1 LASLTEFKQ
10 EIESLGR
17 KALAVQVDVLC
28 QSDIENMVQAA
39 IKEYGKIDILVNNA
53 GLNIRSPS
61 AEFAWEDWD
70 TVVDT
75 NLKGNF
81 FCAQA
86 VGKEMIKRNYG
97 RIINMGSCTCVFGM
111 EGIAPYTASR
121 GGVLLMTRSLAAE
134 WGKYGIT
141 VNVLAPGW
149 FKTAQNAALYEN
161 KEWLTNVK
169 SRIPLNRPGL
179 PNDLDGTVIFLA
191 SDASAYITGQ
201 MILVDGG
208 FTTGAT
214 KAITHLLPVGQKPMI
229 YYPIERLT
237 AIGIEEILVVTGIE
251 HMGDV
256 VSLLGSGKDFG
267 CRFTYKVQD
276 EAGGIAQALA
286 LAENFADNHPT
297 TVILGDNI
305 FRASLKSYAEKF
317 IAQTTGARI
326 LLKQVAN
333 PQRFGVAELSDGKI
347 VGIEEKPQVPK
358 SDYAVTGIYFY
369 DARVFDIIREIKPS
383 ARGELEITH
392 VNEAYIARGE
402 LAYDILD
409 GWWTDAG
416 TFESLNRANELVAKE
431 PPL

>member
-1 LASLTEFKQ
+1 MQELFDLSGKVAVVTGASRGLGQYFGRALAKAGADLVVTSRTLASLAEFKQ

-17 KALAVQVDVLC
+17 KALAVQMDVLC
-28 QSDIENMVQAA
+28 QSDIENMVRMA

-161 KEWLTNVK
+161 EEWLTNVK

-214 KAITHLLPVGQKPMI
+214 KAIT
-229 YYPIERLT
+229 
-237 AIGIEEILVVTGIE
+237 
-251 HMGDV
+251 
-256 VSLLGSGKDFG
+256 
-267 CRFTYKVQD
+267 
-276 EAGGIAQALA
+276 
-286 LAENFADNHPT
+286 
-297 TVILGDNI
+297 
-305 FRASLKSYAEKF
+305 
-317 IAQTTGARI
+317 
-326 LLKQVAN
+326 
-333 PQRFGVAELSDGKI
+333 
-347 VGIEEKPQVPK
+347 
-358 SDYAVTGIYFY
+358 
-369 DARVFDIIREIKPS
+369 
-383 ARGELEITH
+383 
-392 VNEAYIARGE
+392 
-402 LAYDILD
+402 
-409 GWWTDAG
+409 
-416 TFESLNRANELVAKE
+416 
-431 PPL
+431 

>member
-1 LASLTEFKQ
+1 MQELFDLSGKVAVVTGASRGLGQYFGRALAKAGADLVITSRTLASLAEFKQ

-70 TVVDT
+70 TVVNT

-134 WGKYGIT
+134 WGKFGIT

-161 KEWLTNVK
+161 KQWIDNIK

-214 KAITHLLPVGQKPMI
+214 KAIT
-229 YYPIERLT
+229 
-237 AIGIEEILVVTGIE
+237 
-251 HMGDV
+251 
-256 VSLLGSGKDFG
+256 
-267 CRFTYKVQD
+267 
-276 EAGGIAQALA
+276 
-286 LAENFADNHPT
+286 
-297 TVILGDNI
+297 
-305 FRASLKSYAEKF
+305 
-317 IAQTTGARI
+317 
-326 LLKQVAN
+326 
-333 PQRFGVAELSDGKI
+333 
-347 VGIEEKPQVPK
+347 
-358 SDYAVTGIYFY
+358 
-369 DARVFDIIREIKPS
+369 
-383 ARGELEITH
+383 
-392 VNEAYIARGE
+392 
-402 LAYDILD
+402 
-409 GWWTDAG
+409 
-416 TFESLNRANELVAKE
+416 
-431 PPL
+431 